1 MLCAVGLCALLSCT
15 IRVPCACINYVT
27 LLFHSSIID
36 ISSILI
42 NDSFDTI
49 SGRFKCNRTCSVAV
63 KYLSLSFSFSLLFFE
78 NGDFERE
85 GRVESI
91 WPREVGDFIH
101 VAGVPEG
108 VKSCRDLSL
117 TLQFARFE
125 SNQGTNYITS
135 DAFLSVLSRYLFPP
149 SYRKSSKGNTV
160 HHGLCAITR
169 ETIVS
174 IPRPIMI

>member
-1 MLCAVGLCALLSCT
+1 M
-15 IRVPCACINYVT
+15 
-27 LLFHSSIID
+27 
-36 ISSILI
+36 
-42 NDSFDTI
+42 
-49 SGRFKCNRTCSVAV
+49 
-63 KYLSLSFSFSLLFFE
+63 
-78 NGDFERE
+78 
-85 GRVESI
+85 ESI
-91 WPREVGDFIH
+91 WPRERGDFIH

-169 ETIVS
+169 ETCFHSATDNDLMSFSKVDQIFSSKLKLNS
-174 IPRPIMI
+174 IGIKKLGSQFFDKIKRALN